1 MRHLNALAALAVAI
15 SAGSAVPLAGQ
26 EKGVV
31 DYNKSGHE
39 YVLVPDDVDLLEE
52 KVLPLDAA
60 PMEIGMNMA
69 DTHRARGMRLFLLM
83 VKPGQTIKATLKA
96 TPLNSYLMNWLLLE
110 DKSHPLYS
118 RVKLASENQLTRR
131 APSISFKNTSPL
143 PLSLAFHIS
152 GLADNPYSVKLER
165 K

>member
-1 MRHLNALAALAVAI
+1 MRHLNTLVALVAVV
-15 SAGSAVPLAGQ
+15 SAGFALPLAGQ

-39 YVLVPDDVDLLEE
+39 YVVVPDDVVLLEE

-60 PMEIGMNMA
+60 PFEIGMNMA
-69 DTHRARGMRLFLLM
+69 DTHKARGVRVFLLT
-83 VKPGQTIKATLKA
+83 VRPGQTIKATLQA
-96 TPLNSYLMNWLLLE
+96 TPLSSYLINWLLLE